1 MELGDIREQL
11 RNLNEMSQTLM
22 KCESV
27 ADAVQKALV
36 EVRRKL
42 GAQVASIF
50 LFSQEGVI
58 RRVGINGVDA
68 QGEPIGN
75 DWLSDEHYKPGDSF
89 SGKAVPSTGLESAF
103 GEPHYSN
110 NILKEYRDMRYG
122 AFYENKLGN
131 LRCGISVPLNSLNR
145 TFGILEVLN
154 SKAPDSFS
162 NDDIYWLML
171 IGANL
176 TNYISTFRRREK
188 QKLVNHI
195 IENFISLAVIDKNF
209 DLKEVYQFMADALVG
224 NLPQFP
230 DIMTFQA
237 CIIRISESEDL
248 EIKAKSHTN
257 KISWSGRKNESIR
270 AGSQIVGKVYQ
281 TNKPCFIV
289 DIDSEIDKF
298 NNKDWIRDNNLKSFS
313 CLPLAIE
320 HKCLGTISVYTKYPY
335 YFFDSNKAF
344 LESIAFLTAAI
355 IERVRIFNELRK
367 VRRELRFEKEKV
379 LNASLLVGY
388 DSLLGGFLHQYK
400 NELIDFYQT
409 LERLSDKSSKNQRD
423 KDLLLQNKLRW
434 IRERLSEINTQF
446 KKNESV
452 PVNINKLVYNAVRL
466 ILSEEEIKV
475 DPNYQDGIPI
485 IYIDENKI
493 KSVICNLLSNALA
506 AISKSN
512 RKNGKISVITD
523 VITLDQIQY
532 IQVSIEDNGIGIP
545 NENREK
551 IFEQQF
557 TTRKDEGGTGMGLYI
572 TREILKDYGGKIFFE
587 SKVGKGT
594 KFFVQ
599 IPMKR
604 YMI

>member
-1 MELGDIREQL
+1 MELGDLREQL
-11 RNLNEMSQTLM
+11 RHLNEVSQTLM
-22 KCESV
+22 KCDSV
-27 ADAVQKALV
+27 EDAVQKALV
-36 EVRRKL
+36 EVRSKL
-42 GAQVASIF
+42 DVQVASIF
-50 LFSQEGVI
+50 LFSNEGVI

-68 QGEPIGN
+68 KGEPIGDN
-75 DWLSDEHYKPGDSF
+75 WLSDEHYRPGESF
-89 SGKAVPSTGLESAF
+89 SGKAVPLTGLESAF

-110 NILKEYRDMRYG
+110 NILNEYREMRYG
-122 AFYENKLGN
+122 TFYKNKLGN

-145 TFGILEVLN
+145 TFGTLEVLN
-154 SKAPDSFS
+154 SKAPDGFT

-171 IGANL
+171 IGTNL
-176 TNYISTFRRREK
+176 TNYISTFKRREK

-209 DLKEVYQFMADALVG
+209 DLKEVFQFIADALVG
-224 NLPQFP
+224 ILPEFP
-230 DIMTFQA
+230 DIMKFQA
-237 CIIRISESEDL
+237 CIIRLNESEDL
-248 EIKAKSHTN
+248 EIKAKSYTN
-257 KISWSGRKNESIR
+257 EISWNGRKDGSVK

-281 TNKPCFIV
+281 TNQPCFIV

-298 NNKDWIRDNNLKSFS
+298 NNKDWIKANNLKSFS
-313 CLPLAIE
+313 CLPLAI
-320 HKCLGTISVYTKYPY
+320 KDRCLGTISVYTKYPY
-335 YFFDSNKAF
+335 YFFDSNKDF

-355 IERVRIFNELRK
+355 IERVRVFNELRK

-409 LERLSDKSSKNQRD
+409 LEKLSDKSSKNQRD
-423 KDLLLQNKLRW
+423 KDSLLQNKLRW
-434 IRERLSEINTQF
+434 ITERLSEIKTQF
-446 KKNESV
+446 KQNQSV
-452 PVNINKLVYNAVRL
+452 PVEINKLVQDGVRL

-475 DPNYQDGIPI
+475 VQTYQDGIPI
-485 IYIDENKI
+485 IYIDEKKI

-512 RKNGKISVITD
+512 KKNGQISVITD
-523 VITLDQIQY
+523 VIILDRIQY

-572 TREILKDYGGKIFFE
+572 TREILKDYGGKLFCD